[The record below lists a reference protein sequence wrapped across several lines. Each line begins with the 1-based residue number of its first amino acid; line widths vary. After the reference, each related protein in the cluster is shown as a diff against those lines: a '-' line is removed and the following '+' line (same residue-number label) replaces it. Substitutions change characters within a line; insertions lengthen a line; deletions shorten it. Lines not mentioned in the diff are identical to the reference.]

1 MTNAESV
8 IAAANCPS
16 AVLPA
21 KIAITQP
28 VAPAATPTFG
38 DLVTVAAASAS
49 AQTAVIGTS
58 QPNVTAA
65 AAPDAAEAASP
76 STAFRPNTASARTSS
91 TIRSLI
97 AMLWDSSQ
105 AGSIPGP

>member
-1 MTNAESV
+1 MKAESV
-8 IAAANCPS
+8 IAAVNFPS
-16 AVLPA
+16 AAWPA
-21 KIAITQP
+21 RIAIAQP
-28 VAPAATPTFG
+28 AEPAATPTFG
-38 DLVTVAAASAS
+38 DRVTVAVARAR

-76 STAFRPNTASARTSS
+76 SAAFMANTASARTSS
-91 TIRSLI
+91 TIRSLT

-105 AGSIPGP
+105 AGSMPGP